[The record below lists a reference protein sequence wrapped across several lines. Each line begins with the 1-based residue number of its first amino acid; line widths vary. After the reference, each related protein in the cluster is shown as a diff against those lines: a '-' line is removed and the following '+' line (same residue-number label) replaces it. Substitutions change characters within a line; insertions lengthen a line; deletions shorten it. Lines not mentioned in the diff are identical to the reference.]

1 MRIIGEVRMTEKIYV
16 GGAKA
21 KEWEDGNTSFNISFS
36 DADIKLLIEN
46 QNEKGYV
53 NLKMNKRREPSQYG
67 QTHSIVIDDW
77 KPTPSAQPAPQPTQ
91 QVTQVSNEQVG
102 ADDDDIPF

>member
-1 MRIIGEVRMTEKIYV
+1 MTEKIYV
-16 GGAKA
+16 GGAKEKA
-21 KEWEDGNTSFNISFS
+21 WEDGNSSYNISFS

-77 KPTPSAQPAPQPTQ
+77 KPTPSAQPAQQPTQ
-91 QVTQVSNEQVG
+91 QVTQVSNEQDQF
-102 ADDDDIPF
+102 DDGEDIPF